1 MAHRDYT
8 RLASMI
14 ESQQIKHKIVTD
26 LQSGLK
32 EERIQTLPVVPTLS
46 DKRKAK
52 SPLPQHKSN
61 TVSPALAL

>member
-1 MAHRDYT
+1 MP
-8 RLASMI
+8 
-14 ESQQIKHKIVTD
+14 ESQQIKHMIAAVKLT
-26 LQSGLK
+26 
-32 EERIQTLPVVPTLS
+32 ERLVQTLPVVPTLS